1 MQDIILQQKDAA
13 HPMTGKGFVL
23 RIAGILLRLALAQI
37 IVNLLIVASGWGL
50 LNIAFYG
57 YAVWLLVAF
66 MRSTV
71 AGYVYTLKA
80 DALMLERRLG
90 DSTTTLVRIPLDRV
104 VSMRAVHMAE
114 NLKITY
120 KQVTHI
126 DPASRPSARARAAFA
141 LSLISARL
149 ARWAAGARAQE
160 VIGHVLVYDEG
171 ETRCACTFCP
181 NAQMQAALADA
192 LGERCGFDERM
203 TRARAHSLYARALER
218 AFPALYPFVDPLVK
232 PEDVAWARDEMER
245 QKGEKKAKKEQQKPK
260 SAKRGGKKNGAEKDA
275 GNPDAGAPGDG
286 VPGDGVPGDGMPG
299 DGMPGDAAVNAPR
312 RRRKQ
317 G

>member
-13 HPMTGKGFVL
+13 RPMTGKGFVL

-37 IVNLLIVASGWGL
+37 LVNLLIAASGWGL
-50 LNIAFYG
+50 LNIAFYA

-104 VSMRAVHMAE
+104 VSMRAVYMAE
-114 NLKITY
+114 NLRITY

-126 DPASRPSARARAAFA
+126 DPASRPSARTRAAFA

-160 VIGHVLVYDEG
+160 EIGHVLVYDEG

-181 NAQMQAALADA
+181 NAQMQAALADV
-192 LGERCGFDERM
+192 LGDRCGFDERM
-203 TRARAHSLYARALER
+203 TRARAHTLYARALER

-232 PEDVAWARDEMER
+232 PEDVKWAREEVER

-260 SAKRGGKKNGAEKDA
+260 RAKHAGKKNGAEAENGK
-275 GNPDAGAPGDG
+275 PGDG
-286 VPGDGVPGDGMPG
+286 KPGDGGPGDGE
-299 DGMPGDAAVNAPR
+299 PGDAAANAPR